1 MMAPSDTATVPQ
13 RVSPARALVLV
24 MLATILCVALAEA
37 VLWTLLPMR
46 SGTRVAYS
54 QSLPGVKSRIVYT
67 ADRYGLRSLSD
78 WTLPKPPGTI
88 RILCLG
94 ASTTNQPT
102 QSTEDTWSAILQRL
116 LEREL
121 ETQNPKWGVAGIQVA
136 AFGGGGQRVF
146 NRVVWCEENL
156 DRFDPDIVVTL
167 EGINDLCFNGGPEY
181 SYGGSEARIASLRE
195 SPSKSPGLKRF
206 LQTNSQLYRRAA
218 ALKNAIAARRALATG
233 GMFEWHSKNLPELR
247 AKYAAYPYVETLARD
262 PDPIVEFGDGMRA
275 LLALLAERQIRPV
288 VLAQPT
294 LWKETMSEAE
304 ERALW
309 IFVDTPE
316 GRVRPHSGWLAR
328 EMARYNAVQRD
339 CAAAAGAAYVPLDE
353 MVPKTLDAF
362 FDDCHFTD
370 AGNEQVARAI
380 LPEVTERARAVAQ
393 ALPRR

>member
-1 MMAPSDTATVPQ
+1 MMAPSDSAALHP

-24 MLATILCVALAEA
+24 MLAAILCTALAEA
-37 VLWTLLPMR
+37 LLWTLLPMR

-88 RILCLG
+88 RVLCLG

-116 LEREL
+116 LE
-121 ETQNPKWGVAGIQVA
+121 TQLAGSGVAIQVA

-146 NRVVWCEENL
+146 NRVAWCEENL

-167 EGINDLCFNGGPEY
+167 EGINDLCFNGGPDY
-181 SYGGSEARIASLRE
+181 SYSGSEARIASLRRA
-195 SPSKSPGLKRF
+195 PSKSPGLKRF
-206 LQTNSQLYRRAA
+206 FQTNSQLYRRAA

-275 LLALLAERQIRPV
+275 LLALFAERQIRPV

-304 ERALW
+304 KSALW
-309 IFVDTPE
+309 IYVDTPE
-316 GRVRPHSGWLAR
+316 GHVRPDGGWLAR

-353 MVPKTLDAF
+353 MLPKTLDAF

-380 LPEVTERARAVAQ
+380 LPEVAERVRAALQ
-393 ALPRR
+393 ALPRRSNS